1 VWLWAAL
8 IGHSAFCILHSPFP
22 PVWLWGRIGGRIG
35 GALGSHWGGSGVAL
49 GWPWGAYQLAT
60 NRLWGG
66 SDVALMSHCGGFGS
80 PSAFFILPSAFA
92 PAWLWALPAFLLST
106 FCFLLLQGG
115 GFPRLERSLIAVR
128 CWMLDVRCWMFRHKP
143 RPACGCSVFCPPIS
157 RFRFQVSSL
166 IPSPAPSLS
175 AGRARPRAQTG
186 RRLSPAAR
194 ATPSRQSSEWHRRHQ
209 PWRCAQIEDPSPP
222 RPYLKTSTWMDEWN
236 LLAPVLAVDLKT
248 SRGRCRRA

>member
-115 GFPRLERSLIAVR
+115 G
-128 CWMLDVRCWMFRHKP
+128 
-143 RPACGCSVFCPPIS
+143 
-157 RFRFQVSSL
+157 
-166 IPSPAPSLS
+166 IPL
-175 AGRARPRAQTG
+175 
-186 RRLSPAAR
+186 
-194 ATPSRQSSEWHRRHQ
+194 
-209 PWRCAQIEDPSPP
+209 
-222 RPYLKTSTWMDEWN
+222 
-236 LLAPVLAVDLKT
+236 
-248 SRGRCRRA
+248 RGPG